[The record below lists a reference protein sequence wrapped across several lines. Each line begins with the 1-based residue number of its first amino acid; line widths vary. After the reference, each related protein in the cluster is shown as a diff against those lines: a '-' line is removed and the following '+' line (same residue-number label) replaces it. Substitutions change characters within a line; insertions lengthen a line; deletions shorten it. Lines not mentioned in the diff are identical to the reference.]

1 MRIALITTR
10 SVAVAT
16 VCGIIVAA
24 SFVALAGE
32 LWELGLPA
40 GLAAAALV
48 LVTPLQIRDGRFFS
62 QRGRQVRIVQTLA
75 IQVVSLLG
83 YVAATA
89 IGLDRS
95 TGLLLGGLIIV
106 AGSAVYSL
114 GFVGGAL
121 HQIEDDDEAADR
133 AALSLRR

>member
-1 MRIALITTR
+1 MQM
-10 SVAVAT
+10 
-16 VCGIIVAA
+16 
-24 SFVALAGE
+24 LA
-32 LWELGLPA
+32 
-40 GLAAAALV
+40 
-48 LVTPLQIRDGRFFS
+48 F
-62 QRGRQVRIVQTLA
+62 
-75 IQVVSLLG
+75 QVVFLLG

-95 TGLLLGGLIIV
+95 TGFLLGILIML

-114 GFVGGAL
+114 GFIGGAL